1 MDKKTIYAAEKYI
14 SAVFLS
20 IVEHPI
26 IRFLIFITVLL
37 NCVIIGVQTDPM
49 IAKDNATVFLVLERI
64 IFVILISEVSS
75 KLIFSFRTF
84 WMDRWNIMD
93 LLINLVVMVAYTFV
107 PPSQKSAIKLLRL
120 LRSVRLFSFSEGFSK
135 VLRNITRSFSALVN
149 IFLLITCFMVMFGL
163 FGVMLFGED
172 VPSAFGTFPTALYTL
187 FKCLTLNGW
196 VKHYYAFKGEDSA
209 IIYIALTYFVS
220 FIFLCGFLFLS
231 LFSSIIIINQSA
243 VVTEST
249 KAEKEDTPKK
259 LIHVE
264 ELMMETSTSQQ
275 HQTPCH
281 DSCMTNLTLESF
293 ENLVMLRRAIDQNE
307 KEQEELL
314 QELERI
320 VEEVR
325 DLPINKEK
333 EVQAQKERQ
342 LANTIIDNLLTD
354 IIASGQAGDIV
365 TTYIA
370 LEEANILD
378 SRSTASVF
386 GEGAVQ
392 RGIRRLSRSLLT
404 ESETG
409 SQSSL
414 QSVISIH

>member
-1 MDKKTIYAAEKYI
+1 QLHLKKENIMDKKTIYAAEKYI

-84 WMDRWNIMD
+84 WMVCFFFSFLLKLQTSKCALILISIVLHRVLLCLFSRVLYAI
-93 LLINLVVMVAYTFV
+93 LLILPHYDYTV
-107 PPSQKSAIKLLRL
+107 ILLYYT
-120 LRSVRLFSFSEGFSK
+120 SE
-135 VLRNITRSFSALVN
+135 
-149 IFLLITCFMVMFGL
+149 MFGL

-249 KAEKEDTPKK
+249 KVSHLYILPSRKQAEKEDTPKK

-264 ELMMETSTSQQ
+264 ELMTETSTSQQ

-378 SRSTASVF
+378 SRYRILLKNAST
-386 GEGAVQ
+386 
-392 RGIRRLSRSLLT
+392 L
-404 ESETG
+404 
-409 SQSSL
+409 
-414 QSVISIH
+414 H